1 MPDALKVTAF
11 LSAGIAVFDDWSP
24 DLASLLEWLILDGR
38 GMASPNP
45 SAQDVE
51 ASRPVVDQHM
61 PLTKGIVGA
70 EWYWQTS
77 SPCYTYRN
85 ESISKFRKRWAPG
98 IDSPSPNWG
107 KRKAKWDT
115 SQGAEKAYDLP
126 LFVRIPPTIT
136 WYCNG
141 DRDEIESL
149 LQGCTGLGKKRAHG
163 YGQVNRWEVEEI
175 GNDWHLFGP
184 NGELMR
190 PIPIAALPTDRSVG
204 FAIRDWGW
212 RPPAW
217 LSDNKTRCAMPIHT
231 TYLDTASLA
240 GAGR

>member
-1 MPDALKVTAF
+1 MANLRVTAR
-11 LSAGIAVFDDWSP
+11 LSSGIAVFDDWSP
-24 DLASLLEWLILDGR
+24 DLASLLEWLILDAR
-38 GMASPNP
+38 GMAAPNP

-51 ASRPVVDQHM
+51 ASRPVVDEHM
-61 PLTKGIVGA
+61 PLAKGWLG
-70 EWYWQTS
+70 EDWYWQTS

-85 ESISKFRKRWAPG
+85 ESVSKFRKRWAPG
-98 IDSPSPNWG
+98 IDSPPPAWG

-126 LFVRIPPTIT
+126 LFVRLAPKIT
-136 WYCNG
+136 WYCQG
-141 DRDEIESL
+141 DREGIAAL

-163 YGQVNRWEVEEI
+163 YGQVTNWEVEDH
-175 GNDWHLFGP
+175 GQDWHLWGP

-190 PIPIAALPTDRSVG
+190 PIPAVHLPRDRPIDI
-204 FAIRDWGW
+204 AIRDWGW

-217 LSDNKTRCAMPIHT
+217 LSANKARCAMPVHT
-231 TYLDTASLA
+231 ARLDTASLA